1 VVTPADPRRCGEVI
15 AWSATTP
22 TPAGST
28 SSGSSP
34 SCAAGSTACRPRTTP
49 TVPPHGNH
57 AFPSTPPFLD
67 ALFTRQAT
75 DHLYQ
80 TSPASPWTVALAAI
94 SPQPGPR
101 PLPVQQLRLPRLP
114 HSLRRPHRRQRQ
126 QSWPSRHRRRHHV
139 ARRPCWPSIRPPS
152 RERATGRHGGEY
164 PRWAPRPPAGC
175 PSGLGLTTHGLRHG
189 HKTWIADDGIPEILS
204 ERRLGYEIPGMRGLY
219 AQAFDRMRAQL
230 TAPLQIRWEDSRRA
244 AKPSAP
250 ARRCRS
256 LTDSSARRHR
266 APPFRP

>member
-1 VVTPADPRRCGEVI
+1 VTPADPRRCGEVI

-164 PRWAPRPPAGC
+164 PRWAPPTACWLPIRPGPDDARPAAR
-175 PSGLGLTTHGLRHG
+175 PQ
-189 HKTWIADDGIPEILS
+189 DV
-204 ERRLGYEIPGMRGLY
+204 
-219 AQAFDRMRAQL
+219 
-230 TAPLQIRWEDSRRA
+230 DSRRRHPRDSQRA
-244 AKPSAP
+244 APRLRDP
-250 ARRCRS
+250 WHARP
-256 LTDSSARRHR
+256 L
-266 APPFRP
+266 RPGL